1 MAEEIILNFPP
12 ETLKL
17 IESRMDEEDIS
28 NRNIFLAELLTRA
41 LTRRLST
48 YAWESVI
55 ERIVADSMNEEEG
68 TILIYPSDADEN

>member
-1 MAEEIILNFPP
+1 MAEELILNFPP

-17 IESRMDEEDIS
+17 IENRMDEEGIS

-48 YAWESVI
+48 HAWESVI

>member
-17 IESRMDEEDIS
+17 IESRMDEEGIS

-48 YAWESVI
+48 HAWE
-55 ERIVADSMNEEEG
+55 
-68 TILIYPSDADEN
+68 